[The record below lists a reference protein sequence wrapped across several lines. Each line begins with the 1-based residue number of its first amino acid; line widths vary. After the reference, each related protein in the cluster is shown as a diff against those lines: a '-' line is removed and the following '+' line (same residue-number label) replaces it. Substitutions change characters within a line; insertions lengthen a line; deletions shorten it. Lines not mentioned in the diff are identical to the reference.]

1 MHYKMVGMMNQHL
14 SISLDKNNVSSTNNS
29 AIFGEI
35 LEGNFSSPQFDYL
48 INLGSNRLSDTKS
61 IKTYN
66 ESNLAAQINNFK
78 ELEEITD
85 DVIFLEKKP
94 IKIKT
99 KLVDA
104 LEKRHSTRQYSNIIK
119 MDINELSTLLLY
131 SYGVAKHKENYFGV
145 EVTTRYHGSG
155 GGLYPVDVYLLINN
169 VTGINPGI
177 YKYQPISHSLK
188 PVSDDFD
195 IEKLYPYG
203 NFDLENYAFCALYEY
218 DVNRNYVKYGE
229 LSLMVTFIEAGLM
242 AQNLDLVAE
251 SMGFSTCQAAGYNK
265 KYADKIL
272 GIDGIKSGRKDI
284 CKT

>member
-1 MHYKMVGMMNQHL
+1 MML
-14 SISLDKNNVSSTNNS
+14 
-29 AIFGEI
+29 F
-35 LEGNFSSPQFDYL
+35 
-48 INLGSNRLSDTKS
+48 
-61 IKTYN
+61 
-66 ESNLAAQINNFK
+66 
-78 ELEEITD
+78 
-85 DVIFLEKKP
+85 FLRKKP

-131 SYGVAKHKENYFGV
+131 SYGVAKRKENYFGV

-169 VTGINPGI
+169 VTGINPGM